1 MCFILNR
8 TLVPGALRQRTD
20 EDNNMTTF
28 RVRDIFILGFLNFAL
43 FVGAGNIIFPPL
55 IGLQAGTS
63 VWFAAMGFLLT
74 GVGLPVI
81 TAIAMAKAGGSLSAI
96 TRPTGR
102 ICGMALT
109 LACYLCIGPIF
120 AIPRTAT
127 VSYELA
133 LQHYHVNKSGLPLWS
148 LIFFSL
154 VILVSLYPGRLLDT
168 VGKFLSPLKI
178 IALLV
183 LTVTA
188 VLIPAGAPMPPQ
200 GLYATSPFSQGITNG
215 YLTMDT
221 LAALVFG
228 LVIVRAIQSRGVTS
242 PRLITRYAL
251 YSGLIAGVG
260 LVVVYAGLFRLGL
273 SSSGLIEGATNGAQV
288 ISAYVHF
295 SYGAAGDIFLGVLMT
310 LACLVTAIGLTSAC
324 GSWFSDH
331 TRFSYRT
338 CIWFFAIVSML
349 ISNIGLTQLINL
361 SVPVLTAIYPVF
373 VVLILTFFFREKLH
387 STTLVI
393 IPAAFVTFLFGLAE
407 ALNSSGGPRW
417 LASLTASMPLHNQG
431 LAWLLPA
438 ASIVFVM
445 SIIDHVRYK
454 RESR

>member
-1 MCFILNR
+1 
-8 TLVPGALRQRTD
+8 
-20 EDNNMTTF
+20 MTTF

-63 VWFAAMGFLLT
+63 VWYAAMGFLLT
-74 GVGLPVI
+74 GVGLPVM
-81 TAIAMAKAGGSLSAI
+81 TAIAMAKAGGSLQAI
-96 TRPTGR
+96 TQPTGR
-102 ICGMALT
+102 LCSLVLT
-109 LACYLCIGPIF
+109 IACYLCIGPLF

-133 LQHYHVNKSGLPLWS
+133 LQHFHPGAYGLAWWS
-148 LIFFSL
+148 LSFFALVVLISL
-154 VILVSLYPGRLLDT
+154 HPGRLLDT

-178 IALLV
+178 VALLV
-183 LTVTA
+183 LTITA
-188 VLIPAGAPMPPQ
+188 MLVPAGAPLPPQ

-242 PRLITRYAL
+242 PRLITRYAFC
-251 YSGLIAGVG
+251 SGLIAGVG

-273 SSSGLIEGATNGAQV
+273 SSSGLINGATNGAQV
-288 ISAYVHF
+288 LSAYVHF
-295 SYGAAGDIFLGVLMT
+295 SYGPGGDIFLGVLMT
-310 LACLVTAIGLTSAC
+310 LACLVTAVGLTSAC
-324 GSWFSDH
+324 GAWFSDH

-349 ISNIGLTQLINL
+349 ISNIGLTQLIAL

-373 VVLILTFFFREKLH
+373 VVLIVTFFMRTTFH
-387 STTLVI
+387 SPARVI
-393 IPAAFVTFLFGLAE
+393 VPAAFVTFLFGLAE
-407 ALNSSGGPRW
+407 ALSAAGGPLW
-417 LASLTASMPLHNQG
+417 LTTLSARMPLHNQG
-431 LAWLLPA
+431 LAWLPPA
-438 ASIVFVM
+438 VGILCVTFVN
-445 SIIDHVRYK
+445 DQLRYK
-454 RESR
+454 SKNH

>member
-1 MCFILNR
+1 
-8 TLVPGALRQRTD
+8 
-20 EDNNMTTF
+20 MTTF

-63 VWFAAMGFLLT
+63 IWYAATGFLLT

-102 ICGMALT
+102 FCSLALT
-109 LACYLCIGPIF
+109 VVCYLCIGPIF

-133 LQHYHVNKSGLPLWS
+133 LQHYHLDKSGLPAWS
-148 LIFFSL
+148 FLFFSL

-183 LTVTA
+183 LTLTA
-188 VLIPAGAPMPPQ
+188 ILVPAGAPMPPQ

-260 LVVVYAGLFRLGL
+260 LVVVYAGLFCLGL

-288 ISAYVHF
+288 LSAYVYF
-295 SYGAAGDIFLGVLMT
+295 SYGPAGELFLGMLMP

-324 GSWFSDH
+324 GAWFSEH

-338 CIWFFAIVSML
+338 CIWFFSIVSMV
-349 ISNIGLTQLINL
+349 ISTVGLTQLIAL
-361 SVPVLTAIYPVF
+361 SVPILTAVYPVF
-373 VVLILTFFFREKLH
+373 IVLILTFFLRSTFH
-387 STTLVI
+387 SAALVI
-393 IPAAFVTFLFGLAE
+393 VPAAFVTFLFGLAE
-407 ALNSSGGPRW
+407 ALSAAGGPLW
-417 LASLTASMPLHNQG
+417 LNALNARMPLHNQG
-431 LAWLLPA
+431 LAWLMPA
-438 ASIVFVM
+438 VGILCVTSF
-445 SIIDHVRYK
+445 IDHVRHK
-454 RESR
+454 VKAC

>member
-1 MCFILNR
+1 
-8 TLVPGALRQRTD
+8 
-20 EDNNMTTF
+20 MTTF

-63 VWFAAMGFLLT
+63 IWYAATGFLLT

-96 TRPTGR
+96 TSPTGR
-102 ICGMALT
+102 FCSLALT
-109 LACYLCIGPIF
+109 VACYLCIGPIF

-133 LQHYHVNKSGLPLWS
+133 LQHYHLNKSGLPAWS
-148 LIFFSL
+148 LLFFSL

-183 LTVTA
+183 LTLTA
-188 VLIPAGAPMPPQ
+188 ILVPAGAPMPPQ

-288 ISAYVHF
+288 LSAYVYF
-295 SYGAAGDIFLGVLMT
+295 SYGPAGELFLGVLMT

-324 GSWFSDH
+324 GAWFSEH

-338 CIWFFAIVSML
+338 CIWFFSIVSMV
-349 ISNIGLTQLINL
+349 ISTVGLTQLIAL
-361 SVPVLTAIYPVF
+361 SVPILTAVYPVF
-373 VVLILTFFFREKLH
+373 IVLILTFFLRSAFH
-387 STTLVI
+387 SAALVI
-393 IPAAFVTFLFGLAE
+393 VPAAFVTFLFGLAE
-407 ALNSSGGPRW
+407 ALSAAGGPLW
-417 LASLTASMPLHNQG
+417 LNALNARMPLHNQG
-431 LAWLLPA
+431 LAWLMPA
-438 ASIVFVM
+438 VGILCVTSF
-445 SIIDHVRYK
+445 IDHVRHK
-454 RESR
+454 VKAC

>member
-1 MCFILNR
+1 MIPVRGSSCNEN
-8 TLVPGALRQRTD
+8 
-20 EDNNMTTF
+20 EDNRMTTF

-63 VWFAAMGFLLT
+63 IWYAATGFLIT
-74 GVGLPVI
+74 GVGLPVL

-96 TRPTGR
+96 TSPTGR
-102 ICGMALT
+102 LCSLALT
-109 LACYLCIGPIF
+109 VTCYLCIGPIF

-133 LQHYHVNKSGLPLWS
+133 LQHYHLSKSGLALWS
-148 LIFFSL
+148 VLFFSL
-154 VILVSLYPGRLLDT
+154 VILVSLSPGRLLDT

-183 LTVTA
+183 LAFTA
-188 VLIPAGAPMPPQ
+188 ILVPAGAPMPPQ

-242 PRLITRYAL
+242 PGLITRYAL

-273 SSSGLIEGATNGAQV
+273 SSSGLTEGATNGAQV
-288 ISAYVHF
+288 LSAYVHY
-295 SYGAAGDIFLGVLMT
+295 SYGPAGDLFLGVLMT

-324 GSWFSDH
+324 GAWFSDR

-338 CIWFFAIVSML
+338 CIWFFSIASML
-349 ISNIGLTQLINL
+349 ISNIGLTQLIAL
-361 SVPVLTAIYPVF
+361 SVPILTAIYPVF
-373 VVLILTFFFREKLH
+373 IVLILTFFLRSSFR
-387 STTLVI
+387 SATLVI
-393 IPAAFVTFLFGLAE
+393 VPAAFVTFLFGLAD
-407 ALNSSGGPRW
+407 ALNAVGGPLW
-417 LASLTASMPLHNQG
+417 LNALSSRMPLHGQG

-438 ASIVFVM
+438 AGTLSLTFV
-445 SIIDHVRYK
+445 IDRIRHK
-454 RESR
+454 QQAC